1 MLGQKPELCITQI
14 IQGLPEAPEEP
25 WDCLASYGVKTF
37 NAQVREHE
45 LEKVLLEYD
54 EEDIVMAKV
63 LSEHFDGEIMKAY
76 ISIAG
81 HEKILIPE

>member
-1 MLGQKPELCITQI
+1 
-14 IQGLPEAPEEP
+14 
-25 WDCLASYGVKTF
+25 
-37 NAQVREHE
+37 
-45 LEKVLLEYD
+45 
-54 EEDIVMAKV
+54 MAKV